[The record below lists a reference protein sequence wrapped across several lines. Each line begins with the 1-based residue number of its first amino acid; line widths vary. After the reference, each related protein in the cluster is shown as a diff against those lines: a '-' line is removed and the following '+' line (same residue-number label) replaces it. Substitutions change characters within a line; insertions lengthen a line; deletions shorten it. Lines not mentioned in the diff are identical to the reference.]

1 MYFETYN
8 AVLITLFVMIII
20 IVSTISF
27 GPPVFDTPYSVHL
40 GETCLPC
47 SQVLLILVQYS
58 LASEP
63 DRITVKTA

>member
-1 MYFETYN
+1 
-8 AVLITLFVMIII
+8 MIII
-20 IVSTISF
+20 IVSTIPF

-58 LASEP
+58 LASDP